1 MHAGFFS
8 FHSSRATIRW
18 LKTESDDIW
27 MFGSPWISGGEPQHC
42 PLSFS
47 PILTETVCTVK
58 CGSPGE
64 IKPHHQ
70 LHPSLQDDSLSL
82 MPSIFFCLKKKK
94 STGFSFLLSL
104 PVLTPPPISAPFFFL
119 SFYLRQQIASFGLR
133 GCQRSHQ
140 KMFGTTSSGALNRER
155 LQPQPQLSSSSSAAA
170 EEFPARVLQQIVSHH
185 LRCLGKYPST
195 VGGNTHRLCVGPL
208 SLSLS
213 LSFPLSVSY
222 LLLVLLFFFLSL
234 RWEKMKH
241 HCTEYTVNFCVS

>member
-94 STGFSFLLSL
+94 KHWIFLSPFSPCSNPSSHISTFFFSFFLPTSTNRLIRTSGLSEE
-104 PVLTPPPISAPFFFL
+104 PPENVWHDVFRSPEQRAPAAPTPAQFKLF
-119 SFYLRQQIASFGLR
+119 
-133 GCQRSHQ
+133 
-140 KMFGTTSSGALNRER
+140 
-155 LQPQPQLSSSSSAAA
+155 SSSWGIPCQGATA
-170 EEFPARVLQQIVSHH
+170 
-185 LRCLGKYPST
+185 
-195 VGGNTHRLCVGPL
+195 N
-208 SLSLS
+208 
-213 LSFPLSVSY
+213 SVS
-222 LLLVLLFFFLSL
+222 SS
-234 RWEKMKH
+234 E
-241 HCTEYTVNFCVS
+241 VSR

>member
-94 STGFSFLLSL
+94 KHWIFLSPFSPCSNPSSHISTFF
-104 PVLTPPPISAPFFFL
+104 FFFL
-119 SFYLRQQIASFGLR
+119 FTYVNKSPHSDFGAVR
-133 GCQRSHQ
+133 GATRKCLAR
-140 KMFGTTSSGALNRER
+140 R
-155 LQPQPQLSSSSSAAA
+155 LQEPWTESACSPNPSSVQA
-170 EEFPARVLQQIVSHH
+170 LQQQ
-185 LRCLGKYPST
+185 LR
-195 VGGNTHRLCVGPL
+195 N
-208 SLSLS
+208 SLPGCYS
-213 LSFPLSVSY
+213 
-222 LLLVLLFFFLSL
+222 
-234 RWEKMKH
+234 K
-241 HCTEYTVNFCVS
+241 